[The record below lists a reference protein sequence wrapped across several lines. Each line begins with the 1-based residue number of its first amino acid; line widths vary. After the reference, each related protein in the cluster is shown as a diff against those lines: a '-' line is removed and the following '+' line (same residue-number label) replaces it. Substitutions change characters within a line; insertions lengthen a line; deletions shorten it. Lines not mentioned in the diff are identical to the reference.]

1 MSENM
6 PQNQPRPE
14 SRPPAVVAGGGFL
27 ISHQAPQKA
36 IVIPLPAWK
45 RIKEDVVEIHSPFR
59 IVELLSGGFL
69 GVFGTGVF
77 ESFNSS
83 GKATFWSSN
92 AGVLSLCCLICF
104 AVFLYLG
111 AKERSFEAKTVSMAL
126 RNMESLEENLEGAD
140 AAELKVFRSRSIWGE
155 QSHKLCVW
163 ALSVLP
169 WNKT

>member
-1 MSENM
+1 
-6 PQNQPRPE
+6 
-14 SRPPAVVAGGGFL
+14 
-27 ISHQAPQKA
+27 
-36 IVIPLPAWK
+36 
-45 RIKEDVVEIHSPFR
+45 
-59 IVELLSGGFL
+59 
-69 GVFGTGVF
+69 
-77 ESFNSS
+77 
-83 GKATFWSSN
+83 
-92 AGVLSLCCLICF
+92 LICF